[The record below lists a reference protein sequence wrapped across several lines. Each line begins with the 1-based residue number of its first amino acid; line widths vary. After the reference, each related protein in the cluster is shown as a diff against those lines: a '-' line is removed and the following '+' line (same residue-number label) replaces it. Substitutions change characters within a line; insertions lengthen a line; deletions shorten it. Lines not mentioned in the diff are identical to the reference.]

1 MKVFL
6 LSLGCAKNQVD
17 SERIAGLLEGTGYE
31 LVEEASEADV
41 GLVNTCAFIRPAVEE
56 SIEAILE
63 LENLKKTGRLKRIG
77 VLGCLFNRYGTELVK
92 ELPSVDIWARCEEW
106 QAVLE
111 GLGHSSLPLP
121 QRRLLPGAYPWT
133 RYLKIAEGCDHR
145 CAYCTIPSI
154 RGPLRSLPFDELVR
168 ETHALVEEGGR
179 EICLVAQDLTA
190 FGLDRSGKSELPQL
204 LDLLDSSLPEGVWL
218 RLLYLHPSRI
228 DEALLEHLASL
239 KHVLHY
245 LDVPIQHADERILAA
260 MNRPLSRD
268 RLKRIFETARRIDPD
283 FALRTTCLVGF
294 PGEDEAAFS
303 NLLSFVEEIVFDRLG
318 AFPFYPEEKTPAF
331 SMTSQVP
338 EKVKRARV
346 ERLMRLQAELSL
358 SRQQRFIGRTLEVLV
373 EDVFED
379 GTASSRSYR
388 EAPEVDGEVLFSSL
402 GSVIPGQKA
411 FVRVT
416 EALEHDLIAEAQ
428 SGV

>member
-17 SERIAGLLEGTGYE
+17 SERLAGLLEGAGCE
-31 LVEEASEADV
+31 LVEEAFGADV
-41 GLVNTCAFIRPAVEE
+41 GLVNTCAFIQPAVEE

-63 LENLKKTGRLKRIG
+63 LENLKKTGQLKRIG
-77 VLGCLFNRYGTELVK
+77 VLGCLFNRYGTELAK

-106 QAVLE
+106 QMVLE
-111 GLGHSSLPLP
+111 ALGHSVLPP
-121 QRRLLPGAYPWT
+121 AQRRLLPGANPWT

-154 RGPLRSLPFDELVR
+154 RGPLCSLPVGELVR
-168 ETHALVEEGGR
+168 EAHALVEEGAR

-204 LDLLDSSLPEGVWL
+204 LDLLDASLPKGVWL

-228 DEALLEHLASL
+228 DEAFLEHLVSL
-239 KHVLHY
+239 EHVLHY

-294 PGEDEAAFS
+294 PGEDERAFS
-303 NLLSFVEEIVFDRLG
+303 NLLSFVEEVVFDRLG

-331 SMTSQVP
+331 SMASQVS

-358 SRQQRFIGRTLEVLV
+358 SRQERFVGRTLEVLV
-373 EDVFED
+373 EDVFAD
-379 GTASSRSYR
+379 GMASSRSYR
-388 EAPEVDGEVLFSSL
+388 EAPEVDGEVLFSSS
-402 GSVIPGQKA
+402 GSVIPGQKVL
-411 FVRVT
+411 VRIA
-416 EALEHDLIAEAQ
+416 EALEHDLIGEAQ
-428 SGV
+428 SDV